1 MADATLTAS
10 IRTERGSGP
19 AGRLRRDGQVPAV
32 VYGLGT
38 DTIAVAVSA
47 RELDHIL
54 HSDTGANSLITLK
67 VDGADVLA
75 LARQIQRHPT
85 RNILEHVDFIRV
97 SRDTAVA
104 AEVPLVIVGE
114 APGTKAGG
122 KLEQQ
127 LFTVSVSAL
136 PDKIPTAIEVS
147 IAGLALGDQIKVGDK
162 LPSATFRVHLTNGH
176 DVLATMAGKMRRF
189 RIRVLQGDRVSVEVS
204 PYDLSR
210 GRITYRYK

>member
-1 MADATLTAS
+1 MTDATLTAS

-19 AGRLRRDGQVPAV
+19 AGRLRRGGQVPAV

-38 DTIAVAVSA
+38 DTIAVTVSA

-54 HSDTGANSLITLK
+54 HSDTGANSLITLQ
-67 VDGADVLA
+67 VDGGDVLA

-85 RNILEHVDFIRV
+85 RGILQHVDFIRV
-97 SRDTAVA
+97 SRDTAVD

-136 PDKIPTAIEVS
+136 PDRIPTAIEVS
-147 IAGLALGDQIKVGDK
+147 IAGLGLGDQIKVADIACPDGVTIA
-162 LPSATFRVHLTNGH
+162 LPADALVVQVAVPRGLTG
-176 DVLATMAGKMRRF
+176 TGE
-189 RIRVLQGDRVSVEVS
+189 GEGEESEGGES
-204 PYDLSR
+204 PEA
-210 GRITYRYK
+210 

>member
-1 MADATLTAS
+1 MTDATLTAS

-38 DTIAVAVSA
+38 DTLAVTVSA

-54 HSDTGANSLITLK
+54 HSDTGANSLITLQ
-67 VDGADVLA
+67 VDGGDVLA

-85 RNILEHVDFIRV
+85 RGILQHVDFIRV
-97 SRDTAVA
+97 SRDRAVD
-104 AEVPLVIVGE
+104 AEVPIVIVGE

-136 PDKIPTAIEVS
+136 PDRIPTAIEVS
-147 IAGLALGDQIKVGDK
+147 IAGLALGDQIKVADIACPDGVTIA
-162 LPSATFRVHLTNGH
+162 LPADALVVQVAVPRGLTGT
-176 DVLATMAGKMRRF
+176 DEGEGE
-189 RIRVLQGDRVSVEVS
+189 QSEGGES
-204 PYDLSR
+204 PEA
-210 GRITYRYK
+210 

>member
-1 MADATLTAS
+1 MTDATLTAS

-19 AGRLRRDGQVPAV
+19 AGRLRREGRVPAV

-38 DTIAVAVSA
+38 DTIAVTVSA

-54 HSDTGANSLITLK
+54 HSDTGANSLITLR
-67 VDGADVLA
+67 VDGGDVLA

-85 RNILEHVDFIRV
+85 RGILQHVDFIRV
-97 SRDTAVA
+97 SRDTAVD

-127 LFTVSVSAL
+127 RFTVSVSAL
-136 PDKIPTAIEVS
+136 PDRIPTAIEVS
-147 IAGLALGDQIKVGDK
+147 IAGLGLGDQIKVADIDCPEGVRIA
-162 LPSATFRVHLTNGH
+162 LPDDALVVQVAVPRGLTG
-176 DVLATMAGKMRRF
+176 TGE
-189 RIRVLQGDRVSVEVS
+189 GEESEGGES
-204 PYDLSR
+204 PEA
-210 GRITYRYK
+210 

>member
-1 MADATLTAS
+1 MTDATLTAS

-19 AGRLRRDGQVPAV
+19 AGRLRREGRVPAV

-38 DTIAVAVSA
+38 DTIAVTVSA

-54 HSDTGANSLITLK
+54 HSDTGANSLITLQ
-67 VDGADVLA
+67 VDGGDVLA

-85 RNILEHVDFIRV
+85 RGILQHVDFIRV
-97 SRDTAVA
+97 SRDTAVD

-127 LFTVSVSAL
+127 LFTVSVRAL
-136 PDKIPTAIEVS
+136 PDRIPTAIEVS
-147 IAGLALGDQIKVGDK
+147 IAGLGLGDQIKVADIDCPEGVRIA
-162 LPSATFRVHLTNGH
+162 LPDDALVVQVAVPRGLTG
-176 DVLATMAGKMRRF
+176 TGE
-189 RIRVLQGDRVSVEVS
+189 GEESEGGES
-204 PYDLSR
+204 PEA
-210 GRITYRYK
+210 

>member
-1 MADATLTAS
+1 MTDATLTAS

-19 AGRLRRDGQVPAV
+19 AGRLRREGQVPAV

-38 DTIAVAVSA
+38 DTIAVTVSA

-54 HSDTGANSLITLK
+54 HSDTGANSLITLQ
-67 VDGADVLA
+67 VDGGDVLA

-85 RNILEHVDFIRV
+85 RGILQHVDFIRV
-97 SRDTAVA
+97 SRDTAVD
-104 AEVPLVIVGE
+104 AEVPLVIIGE

-136 PDKIPTAIEVS
+136 PDRIPTAIEVS
-147 IAGLALGDQIKVGDK
+147 IAGLGLGDQIKVADIACPDGVTIA
-162 LPSATFRVHLTNGH
+162 LPADALVVQVAVPRGLTG
-176 DVLATMAGKMRRF
+176 TGE
-189 RIRVLQGDRVSVEVS
+189 GEGEGSEGGES
-204 PYDLSR
+204 PEA
-210 GRITYRYK
+210 